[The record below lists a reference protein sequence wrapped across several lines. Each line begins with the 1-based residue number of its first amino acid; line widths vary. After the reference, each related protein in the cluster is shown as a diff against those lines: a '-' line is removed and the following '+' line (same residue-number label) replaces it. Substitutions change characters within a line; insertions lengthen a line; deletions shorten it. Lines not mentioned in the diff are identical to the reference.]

1 MSNSKWNNWQRINLQ
16 NMQATHSAQ
25 YQKEKKKKRERER
38 DMKKKKKKQNKTIKN
53 WAEELNRHLSKEDIQ
68 MASKHIKRHSTL
80 LIIVDV
86 QLLSHVKLFVT
97 PWTATCQAS
106 LSFTISQSLLK
117 FMSTESV
124 MPSNHLILCHPLLL
138 LPSTFPSTRVF
149 SKELVQIS
157 WPNIGALVSASVLL
171 MNSQDWFPSWL
182 TDWISLQSKGL
193 SGVFS
198 NFSNWCPKAPILQCS
213 AFFIVQLSHLYRT
226 TGEIIA
232 WTIWTFVGKV
242 MSRLVT
248 AFLARA
254 SIF

>member
-1 MSNSKWNNWQRINLQ
+1 MGLILKIYKQL
-16 NMQATHSAQ
+16 MQLNI
-25 YQKEKKKKRERER
+25 KKK
-38 DMKKKKKKQNKTIKN
+38 NPNNPIKE
-53 WAEELNRHLSKEDIQ
+53 WAEDLSRHLSKEDIQ

-157 WPNIGALVSASVLL
+157 WPNIGALVSA
-171 MNSQDWFPSWL
+171 
-182 TDWISLQSKGL
+182 
-193 SGVFS
+193 
-198 NFSNWCPKAPILQCS
+198 
-213 AFFIVQLSHLYRT
+213 
-226 TGEIIA
+226 
-232 WTIWTFVGKV
+232 
-242 MSRLVT
+242 
-248 AFLARA
+248 
-254 SIF
+254 